1 LRHEKFSRR
10 NYCYGNVY
18 LYYVILSYGIGVL
31 MNKKF
36 YEIIYDCIVTGQ
48 VSSDRIAKY
57 LKDKSFYKYW
67 QKRKEEEE
75 EIYGQKEQRELNE
88 SYKQSLANKK
98 ERS

>member
-1 LRHEKFSRR
+1 
-10 NYCYGNVY
+10 
-18 LYYVILSYGIGVL
+18 

-75 EIYGQKEQRELNE
+75 EVYGQKEQKELND
-88 SYKQSLANKK
+88 SYQQSLANKK

>member
-1 LRHEKFSRR
+1 MKEKFH
-10 NYCYGNVY
+10 
-18 LYYVILSYGIGVL
+18 
-31 MNKKF
+31 
-36 YEIIYDCIVTGQ
+36 EIIYDCIVTGQ

-67 QKRKEEEE
+67 RKRKEEEE
-75 EIYGQKEQRELNE
+75 EVYGQQEQKELDE

>member
-1 LRHEKFSRR
+1 
-10 NYCYGNVY
+10 
-18 LYYVILSYGIGVL
+18 

-36 YEIIYDCIVTGQ
+36 YETIYDCIASGQ

-75 EIYGQKEQRELNE
+75 EIYGQREQKELDE
-88 SYKQSLANKK
+88 SYKQSLASKK
-98 ERS
+98 EREHK

>member
-1 LRHEKFSRR
+1 ME
-10 NYCYGNVY
+10 
-18 LYYVILSYGIGVL
+18 
-31 MNKKF
+31 KKF

-57 LKDKSFYKYW
+57 LKDKGFYKYW
-67 QKRKEEEE
+67 RKKKEEEE
-75 EIYGQKEQRELNE
+75 ELYGQKEQDELNE

>member
-1 LRHEKFSRR
+1 
-10 NYCYGNVY
+10 
-18 LYYVILSYGIGVL
+18 

-75 EIYGQKEQRELNE
+75 EIYGQKEQRELDE
-88 SYKQSLANKK
+88 SMKEAFRQSDERKNK
-98 ERS
+98 

>member
-1 LRHEKFSRR
+1 
-10 NYCYGNVY
+10 
-18 LYYVILSYGIGVL
+18 
-31 MNKKF
+31 MDKKF
-36 YEIIYDCIVTGQ
+36 HEIIYDCIVTGQ

-67 QKRKEEEE
+67 RKRKEEEE
-75 EIYGQKEQRELNE
+75 EVYGQQEQAALNE

>member
-1 LRHEKFSRR
+1 
-10 NYCYGNVY
+10 
-18 LYYVILSYGIGVL
+18 

-67 QKRKEEEE
+67 RKKKEEEE

-88 SYKQSLANKK
+88 SMKESFRQRDERKK
-98 ERS
+98 RDEME

>member
-1 LRHEKFSRR
+1 
-10 NYCYGNVY
+10 
-18 LYYVILSYGIGVL
+18 

-36 YEIIYDCIVTGQ
+36 YETIYDCIVTGQ

-75 EIYGQKEQRELNE
+75 EIYGQREQKELAE

-98 ERS
+98 EREHK